1 MPICPFRDREC
12 FPECAL
18 YVPTVDKCS
27 FVVTAVLLEDLQK
40 IGVLHYEK
48 NLKESPAEGSEDGT

>member
-18 YVPTVDKCS
+18 FAPTVEKCS
-27 FVVTAVLLEDLQK
+27 IVVAAVLLEDLQK
-40 IGVLHYEK
+40 IGVLGYEK
-48 NLKESPAEGSEDGT
+48 YLREEDSEASGRG

>member
-48 NLKESPAEGSEDGT
+48 NLKERLAEGSQDGP

>member
-18 YVPTVDKCS
+18 YVPTVNKCS

-40 IGVLHYEK
+40 IGVLHYERT
-48 NLKESPAEGSEDGT
+48 LRGRQPEEPEDGQ